1 MKRTLATVTLLLIL
15 ALPATALTETEHEG
29 AAAGEHHQSFV
40 SMIAPYINFAILVG
54 LLVYLTR
61 KPMAEFLAQ
70 KRKAIQKML
79 KDAEAARDGAVRK
92 MNEMQAKLQGLQ
104 GEIDQIKANAER
116 EAHLEKERLIAE
128 AKEEAKRILEA
139 TDKEVSNRVK
149 LAVRELRA
157 FAATEAVAQAEEIIK
172 QKLGDENQ
180 ESLINK
186 YLDNLSRSS

>member
-1 MKRTLATVTLLLIL
+1 MKRTLAAVALLLLL
-15 ALPATALTETEHEG
+15 AIPVLALTETEHEG
-29 AAAGEHHQSFV
+29 SPEGEHHQSLV
-40 SMIAPYINFAILVG
+40 SQIAPYINFAILVG

-70 KRKAIQKML
+70 KREAIQKML
-79 KDAEAARDGAVRK
+79 KDSEAARDAAVRK
-92 MNEMQAKLQGLQ
+92 MDELQARLDGLQ
-104 GEIDQIKANAER
+104 GEIDQIRANAER
-116 EAHLEKERLIAE
+116 EAQAEKERLLQE
-128 AKEEAKRILEA
+128 AKEEARRILDA

-149 LAVRELRA
+149 LAMRELKA

-172 QKLGDENQ
+172 QNLGDENQ